1 LADYLYKHLA
11 AASGKANVAPGDEIR
26 LHVDLALGHDG
37 SGPKVMELMQQR
49 PGESI
54 KSDKVVFTLDHA
66 FPAPTVEMRK
76 FHNAFTKLATENGFT
91 LYNHGEGVL
100 HQVIAEKESLAPGMI
115 VAGADGHVATAG
127 AFGVIGFALS
137 AGQLVQLLYEG
148 TLPMTV
154 PEALV
159 VDLEGTAN
167 PKVFAR
173 DIAMHLVHEH
183 GDLLKGKAVLFQ
195 GKALSGMSISEKMSL
210 CNYLPEGGAATALVL
225 PVEESGTPSLTLNL
239 DAIEPMI
246 LRPGEASSFAKVKEV
261 AGKEVTMAIAG
272 GCSSG
277 RMSDMEI
284 IAEVLKDRRIP
295 ETLTFVI
302 TPASAEVATQM
313 DKQDISGVL
322 RKAGAVIM
330 PPGCG
335 PCPGKHFG
343 LLSDDDVAVTTTIRN
358 TPGRIGSVQGK
369 IYLASPLTVA
379 LTAVA
384 GKITA
389 PLQ

>member
-1 LADYLYKHLA
+1 
-11 AASGKANVAPGDEIR
+11 
-26 LHVDLALGHDG
+26 
-37 SGPKVMELMQQR
+37 
-49 PGESI
+49 
-54 KSDKVVFTLDHA
+54 
-66 FPAPTVEMRK
+66 
-76 FHNAFTKLATENGFT
+76 
-91 LYNHGEGVL
+91 
-100 HQVIAEKESLAPGMI
+100 
-115 VAGADGHVATAG
+115 
-127 AFGVIGFALS
+127 
-137 AGQLVQLLYEG
+137 
-148 TLPMTV
+148 
-154 PEALV
+154 
-159 VDLEGTAN
+159 
-167 PKVFAR
+167 
-173 DIAMHLVHEH
+173 
-183 GDLLKGKAVLFQ
+183 
-195 GKALSGMSISEKMSL
+195 
-210 CNYLPEGGAATALVL
+210 
-225 PVEESGTPSLTLNL
+225 
-239 DAIEPMI
+239 
-246 LRPGEASSFAKVKEV
+246 
-261 AGKEVTMAIAG
+261 MAIAG

-277 RMSDMEI
+277 RISDMEI